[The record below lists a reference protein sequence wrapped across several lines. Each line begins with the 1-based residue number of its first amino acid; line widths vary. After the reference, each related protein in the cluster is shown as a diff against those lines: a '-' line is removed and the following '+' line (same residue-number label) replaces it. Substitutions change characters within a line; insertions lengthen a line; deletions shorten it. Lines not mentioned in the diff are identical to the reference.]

1 VTQGLNK
8 AILIGNLGA
17 DPELKYTQGNQAVL
31 KIRLATSESYQ
42 DKAGERQERTEWHTV
57 TVWGK
62 RAEGLSRVLSKGSRI
77 YAEGR
82 IQSRQWE
89 DKDGNKRTTT
99 EINAHEIL
107 LLGGKGE
114 SRPRTGGDDVDR
126 ELNRKEI
133 DGGSDPFGSESDI
146 PFAPRGDVL

>member
-1 VTQGLNK
+1 MSQGLNK

-42 DKAGERQERTEWHTV
+42 GKDGQRQERTEWHTV

-77 YAEGR
+77 YAEGC

-107 LLGGKGE
+107 LLGGGGDRNDTPRQRSGGE
-114 SRPRTGGDDVDR
+114 S
-126 ELNRKEI
+126 
-133 DGGSDPFGSESDI
+133 DGGSDPFGSDNDI